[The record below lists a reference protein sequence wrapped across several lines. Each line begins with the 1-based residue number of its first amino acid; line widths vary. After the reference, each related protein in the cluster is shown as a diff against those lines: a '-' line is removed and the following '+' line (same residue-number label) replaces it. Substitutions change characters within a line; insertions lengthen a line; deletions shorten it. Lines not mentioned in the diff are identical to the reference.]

1 MDERIVPANEIEA
14 LKAAGVEAFRRGD
27 YQSAEDA
34 FRRALAHFESA
45 GDTAGRAE
53 MQVNLGVLALQRGD
67 YAGAERLLLEALEA
81 FRRLG
86 RRSEEAQ
93 VLGNLGTLYE
103 RRGQAGRASE
113 YYRQAVTI
121 FEELGEQENAQVTL
135 AALTRLQVTH
145 RKWLESLFTYERM
158 LAAGQKLTLKQ
169 RVFRWLFRIMSRLM
183 RL

>member
-1 MDERIVPANEIEA
+1 MSEGTLPAADIEA
-14 LKAAGVEAFRRGD
+14 WKSAGVDAFRRGD
-27 YQSAEDA
+27 YQAAEEA
-34 FRRALAHFESA
+34 FQQALAQCERMGDEA
-45 GDTAGRAE
+45 GQAE
-53 MQVNLGVLALQRGD
+53 MRVNLGVLAIQRGE
-67 YAGAERLLLEALEA
+67 YTSAERLLQEALEA

-113 YYRQAVTI
+113 YYRQAVTM
-121 FEELGEQENAQVTL
+121 FEELGERENAQATL

-158 LAAGQKLTLKQ
+158 LAAGQKLTFKQ
-169 RVFRWLFRIMSRLM
+169 RLFRWLFRIMSRLM